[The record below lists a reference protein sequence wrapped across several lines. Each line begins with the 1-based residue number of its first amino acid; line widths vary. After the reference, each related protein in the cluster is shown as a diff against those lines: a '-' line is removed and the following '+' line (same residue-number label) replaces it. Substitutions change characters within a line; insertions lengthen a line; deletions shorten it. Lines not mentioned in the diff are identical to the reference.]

1 MTNRYQ
7 SLIALVTGCLL
18 VCSSQAQQTAA
29 TEAEPAKAVDNGTD
43 PTKFSRLAEAK
54 YEYLDLQGGF
64 GSGTLRL
71 SYTEP
76 LGEKNDY
83 SLRLRVPVT
92 YVDVLGNDQHALGD
106 VSIQLQH
113 VFGLTKGHAF
123 VAQGELIFDTA
134 DRQELGF
141 GKNVFK
147 GTLIYAKFL
156 QGGGIFAPAFV
167 QSKSISGNNARA
179 KVNTTT
185 LDFYYVPKL
194 ANPRNLVTFDP
205 SLNFDWEND
214 KRFAGLA
221 VTMGR
226 VTGPAF
232 GGNGILFVKPSVFVG
247 GDRPSSWGVEVGFKV
262 LGF

>member
-1 MTNRYQ
+1 MTNRCQ
-7 SLIALVTGCLL
+7 SLNALVVGCLL
-18 VCSSQAQQTAA
+18 ACAAQAQQPAPTGQ
-29 TEAEPAKAVDNGTD
+29 EPAKAVDNGTD

-54 YEYLDLQGGF
+54 YEYLDLKGGF

-76 LGEKNDY
+76 LGEKKNY

-92 YVDVLGNDQHALGD
+92 YVNVLGNDQHALGD
-106 VSIQLQH
+106 VSVQLQH
-113 VFGLTKGHAF
+113 VFGLTKEHAF

-134 DRQELGF
+134 QRQELGT

-147 GTLIYAKFL
+147 GTLIYARFL
-156 QGGGIFAPAFV
+156 KGGAIFAPAFV
-167 QSKSISGNNARA
+167 QSNSITGDKTRA
-179 KVNTTT
+179 TVNLTTF
-185 LDFYYVPKL
+185 DFYYVPKL
-194 ANPRNLVTFDP
+194 ADPRNLVTFDP

-226 VTGPAF
+226 VMGPAF

-247 GDRPSSWGVEVGFKV
+247 GDRPSSWGLEVGFKV